1 MRPNK
6 LTIMNKFKYFFI
18 LLIASVT
25 FVSCNKDDDDDD
37 VAPVPLRDYSV
48 QYKADNDSIEK
59 YLKTNYMEVDQA
71 TFDVKITKIPVG
83 GTQTSIWDQT
93 EYPLETRDVYNDGI
107 TYKVYYLTLN
117 EGVGEA
123 PCNFD
128 AINASYVGNLLDG
141 TVFDTSYGL
150 GRDNNLGTEV
160 IDGWSEIFPKFKTGK
175 ANAANADGTVTYS
188 DFGAGVM
195 FLPSG
200 LGYYS
205 RTSGKVTAY
214 APLVFS
220 FKLFNLQ
227 RLDHDGDG
235 IFDINE
241 DINGDGYVYDFR
253 NKELYP
259 NPPAALIDD
268 TDKDGIADFIDI
280 DDDGD
285 GYTTKLEIT
294 KPTGKVGV
302 VIENGVPVNYGPS
315 KYFPFEKFDI
325 ADDPSTPNINEAL
338 NSETKGIP
346 AYAATGEPDYIS
358 PGRLKLHLD
367 KDHHKATP

>member
-1 MRPNK
+1 
-6 LTIMNKFKYFFI
+6 
-18 LLIASVT
+18 LIASVT

-150 GRDNNLGTEV
+150 GRD
-160 IDGWSEIFPKFKTGK
+160 
-175 ANAANADGTVTYS
+175 
-188 DFGAGVM
+188 
-195 FLPSG
+195 
-200 LGYYS
+200 
-205 RTSGKVTAY
+205 
-214 APLVFS
+214 
-220 FKLFNLQ
+220 
-227 RLDHDGDG
+227 
-235 IFDINE
+235 
-241 DINGDGYVYDFR
+241 
-253 NKELYP
+253 
-259 NPPAALIDD
+259 
-268 TDKDGIADFIDI
+268 
-280 DDDGD
+280 
-285 GYTTKLEIT
+285 
-294 KPTGKVGV
+294 
-302 VIENGVPVNYGPS
+302 
-315 KYFPFEKFDI
+315 
-325 ADDPSTPNINEAL
+325 
-338 NSETKGIP
+338 
-346 AYAATGEPDYIS
+346 
-358 PGRLKLHLD
+358 
-367 KDHHKATP
+367 

>member
-1 MRPNK
+1 
-6 LTIMNKFKYFFI
+6 MNKFKFFFI
-18 LLIASVT
+18 LLIAGAAL
-25 FVSCNKDDDDDD
+25 VSCNKDDDDDD
-37 VAPVPLRDYSV
+37 VVTVPLRDYQI
-48 QYKADNDSIEK
+48 QYEADNDSIEK
-59 YLKTNYMEVDQA
+59 YLKTNYMEVDQT

-128 AINASYVGNLLDG
+128 GINASYVGNLLDG

-150 GRDNNLGTEV
+150 GRDNNLGTGV

-195 FLPSG
+195 FIPSG
-200 LGYYS
+200 LGYYN
-205 RTSGKVTAY
+205 TGKGSIPSYV
-214 APLVFS
+214 PIVFS
-220 FKLFNLQ
+220 FKLFSIQ

-235 IFDINE
+235 ILDIDE

-253 NKELYP
+253 NTTLYP
-259 NPPAALIDD
+259 NPPIELIDD
-268 TDKDGIADFIDI
+268 TDGDGLADFIDM

-285 GYTTKLEIT
+285 GYTTLLEIT
-294 KPTGKVGV
+294 KPAAQVGV
-302 VIENGVPVNYGPS
+302 VDGFNYGPS
-315 KYFPFEKFDI
+315 KYYPFEWFNVEDNT
-325 ADDPSTPNINEAL
+325 ATPNTNEAL
-338 NSETKGIP
+338 NSEPRGIP
-346 AYAATGEPDYIS
+346 AFAASGEPDYTS

-367 KDHHKATP
+367 KDHHTAKP

>member
-1 MRPNK
+1 M
-6 LTIMNKFKYFFI
+6 
-18 LLIASVT
+18 
-25 FVSCNKDDDDDD
+25 
-37 VAPVPLRDYSV
+37 
-48 QYKADNDSIEK
+48 
-59 YLKTNYMEVDQA
+59 
-71 TFDVKITKIPVG
+71 
-83 GTQTSIWDQT
+83 
-93 EYPLETRDVYNDGI
+93 
-107 TYKVYYLTLN
+107 
-117 EGVGEA
+117 
-123 PCNFD
+123 
-128 AINASYVGNLLDG
+128 
-141 TVFDTSYGL
+141 
-150 GRDNNLGTEV
+150 
-160 IDGWSEIFPKFKTGK
+160 
-175 ANAANADGTVTYS
+175 
-188 DFGAGVM
+188 
-195 FLPSG
+195 
-200 LGYYS
+200 
-205 RTSGKVTAY
+205 
-214 APLVFS
+214 VFS